1 MLTVQILPYWGSIA
15 DEMARYEACIN
26 PEIVSESPEGQLGG
40 RSREGGKRSSDL
52 A

>member
-1 MLTVQILPYWGSIA
+1 
-15 DEMARYEACIN
+15 MAFLELGLQVIN

-40 RSREGGKRSSDL
+40 LSREGGKRSSDL